1 MSGGGS
7 GRPGFHANGCC
18 NQADVHHK
26 FKLRSTAAA
35 HIYSRHRNS
44 PHIVM
49 AAATAWPSRYE
60 PKPALKYLLR
70 KHLDYG
76 LPKALTTIAAIC
88 DHMRTYGFFQ
98 EFSDADLVAMAKC
111 EQGPLLGARPA
122 AIAIVG

>member
-35 HIYSRHRNS
+35 HIYSSHRSS
-44 PHIVM
+44 PQIVM

-60 PKPALKYLLR
+60 PVTEADMLVSFATQF
-70 KHLDYG
+70 G
-76 LPKALTTIAAIC
+76 
-88 DHMRTYGFFQ
+88 
-98 EFSDADLVAMAKC
+98 SDKLFRC
-111 EQGPLLGARPA
+111 SLISSP
-122 AIAIVG
+122 